1 MKDIFVRESQNLIAL
16 CGERGRA
23 RGVASNLLLCRMGRP
38 IDLDNHPRLEAGEV
52 GNGAAQN
59 NLATE
64 PEASD
69 LLAPEALPQTPLGA
83 RGVAP

>member
-1 MKDIFVRESQNLIAL
+1 VKDTFVRESQNLIAL
-16 CGERGRA
+16 CAERGRA
-23 RGVASNLLLCRMGRP
+23 RGVATNLPVCRMGRA
-38 IDLDNHPRLEAGEV
+38 IDLDDYPRLEAGEV

-83 RGVAP
+83 RRVAP